1 MLCNGLCCPGSVA
14 ICCMGFWQIIVSAV
28 LCGLVVVVVPSGA
41 VWFVVF
47 ACLPCSQERK
57 GSGVFFLTCFRAS
70 LERSGVMLISS
81 KWGAIM
87 RVTLLSTVPS
97 SWNSRP
103 VLHFRRESIPSLIHT
118 SQNHHLCI
126 GGFYVSS
133 SFSQASSDGLKNNF
147 MMLSWYLS

>member
-1 MLCNGLCCPGSVA
+1 MQWLVLPRLRRHLLHGLLADHHVRCAVWARGGGGSL
-14 ICCMGFWQIIVSAV
+14 W
-28 LCGLVVVVVPSGA
+28 A
-41 VWFVVF
+41 VWFVLF
-47 ACLPCSQERK
+47 ACLPYSQERK
-57 GSGVFFLTCFRAS
+57 GSGVFFLTCFWAS

-97 SWNSRP
+97 SWHSRP

-126 GGFYVSS
+126 GDFYVSS
-133 SFSQASSDGLKNNF
+133 SFSQTSSDGLKNNF
-147 MMLSWYLS
+147 MMFG